1 MSSAAGG
8 QQYTSL
14 PRVDD
19 GSPLSEQHTDD
30 LSAQI
35 GQMQKKLDE
44 LLAAAPQPML
54 LRQSSEQLSEQLSAL
69 SEQLSSN
76 TIMVVSKQTEVVNH
90 NAGTGAA
97 LSSAIETSVE
107 AGRRGE
113 EEQAAEQGPEQGR
126 SQKCCWDSQKVAL
139 MISIIA
145 ALLAWADM
153 RQGRWQTT
161 YLAHQTNII
170 DLWAF
175 FQAKMMR
182 SNINRAEFW
191 ILSALRNST
200 VLLGTDLNSSA
211 LDVEIARARFKEQLL
226 RNEPGGDGA
235 EQLFCVAKK
244 MEGMRDAA
252 LEHYE
257 TYEYVVTAF
266 QVMIVLASTSVIT
279 KHYWFASIAF
289 VGTVVTT
296 ACMINIRL
304 TFKDTIEDSYVE
316 NDHWLQLCN
325 KSFSDHAGTI

>member
-126 SQKCCWDSQKVAL
+126 SPKCWDSQKVAL

-161 YLAHQTNII
+161 YLAHHTNMI
-170 DLWAF
+170 DL
-175 FQAKMMR
+175 
-182 SNINRAEFW
+182 IC
-191 ILSALRNST
+191 
-200 VLLGTDLNSSA
+200 G
-211 LDVEIARARFKEQLL
+211 RFSKP
-226 RNEPGGDGA
+226 R
-235 EQLFCVAKK
+235 
-244 MEGMRDAA
+244 
-252 LEHYE
+252 
-257 TYEYVVTAF
+257 
-266 QVMIVLASTSVIT
+266 
-279 KHYWFASIAF
+279 
-289 VGTVVTT
+289 
-296 ACMINIRL
+296 
-304 TFKDTIEDSYVE
+304 
-316 NDHWLQLCN
+316 
-325 KSFSDHAGTI
+325 

>member
-1 MSSAAGG
+1 
-8 QQYTSL
+8 
-14 PRVDD
+14 
-19 GSPLSEQHTDD
+19 
-30 LSAQI
+30 
-35 GQMQKKLDE
+35 
-44 LLAAAPQPML
+44 
-54 LRQSSEQLSEQLSAL
+54 
-69 SEQLSSN
+69 
-76 TIMVVSKQTEVVNH
+76 
-90 NAGTGAA
+90 
-97 LSSAIETSVE
+97 
-107 AGRRGE
+107 
-113 EEQAAEQGPEQGR
+113 
-126 SQKCCWDSQKVAL
+126 
-139 MISIIA
+139 
-145 ALLAWADM
+145 
-153 RQGRWQTT
+153 
-161 YLAHQTNII
+161 
-170 DLWAF
+170 
-175 FQAKMMR
+175 MMR

-235 EQLFCVAKK
+235 EQLFCVAKE

-279 KHYWFASIAF
+279 KRYWFASIAL

-296 ACMINIRL
+296 TCMINIRL

-325 KSFSDHAGTI
+325 KSISDHAGTI